1 MDLAYND
8 SFIGVVKYIYTGK
21 LIMEKEGIYRIFD
34 VLFIS
39 KTLELTNLLEEVS
52 LLLTKS
58 LTLENVALIKEKA
71 IKHNIMQISAEC
83 DDREALMY
91 SF

>member
-21 LIMEKEGIYRIFD
+21 LIMEKEGIDRIFD
-34 VLFIS
+34 VIFYFIS

-58 LTLENVALIKEKA
+58 LTLENV
-71 IKHNIMQISAEC
+71 
-83 DDREALMY
+83 
-91 SF
+91 